1 VLELLQS
8 GYTPHHTNPVRE
20 LHGELLANIGGGRI
34 CAGNTQSSLTPA
46 FIAEPQHAQCPP
58 CAGLPNAMP
67 GDDEGDYCRK
77 VFPAT
82 GVLYSNVRS
91 IASGFEIPHLSLL
104 FAPTPGYLDLLCEAL

>member
-1 VLELLQS
+1 ML
-8 GYTPHHTNPVRE
+8 
-20 LHGELLANIGGGRI
+20 
-34 CAGNTQSSLTPA
+34 
-46 FIAEPQHAQCPP
+46 
-58 CAGLPNAMP
+58 